1 MKRRNFVQSLLVIPA
16 ASVAAEQAPQ
26 PAPQPAPP
34 PATPPPAHT
43 PPLERRGPK
52 AIKLATVE
60 PDAGAE
66 TVTAFFTPA
75 QFSALTRLAAVLVP
89 PIKTNPGALDAHAP
103 EFIDFLISCSAAPDQ
118 KLYRD
123 GLDGLNATA
132 KKHFHKIFAD
142 LDTKE
147 ADSIIRPL
155 LVPRPWDREVPKDP
169 MQHFMA
175 QVHDDLRTATTNTAE
190 WAAAGALTGRARF
203 NGGRRFYWK
212 PIDPRVGA

>member
-175 QVHDDLRTATTNTAE
+175 QVHDDLRTATTN
-190 WAAAGALTGRARF
+190 
-203 NGGRRFYWK
+203 
-212 PIDPRVGA
+212 